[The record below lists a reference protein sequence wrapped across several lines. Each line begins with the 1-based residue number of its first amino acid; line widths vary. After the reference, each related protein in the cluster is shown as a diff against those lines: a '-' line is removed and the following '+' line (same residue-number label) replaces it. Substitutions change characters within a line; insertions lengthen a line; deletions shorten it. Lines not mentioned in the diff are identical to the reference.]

1 MAKLCI
7 CVICCRVFL
16 QWLEPYCFQKSEPW
30 CVFVLQLLRIGSSVR
45 YGLRYWNYIQYL
57 KVCCWKHLFWID
69 LRPIVHTNYLFYIK
83 IKRTG
88 RIFMFY
94 QAISEMWR
102 MIFIIL
108 IQILH
113 TVFRSKYKI
122 TRVFWLKPS

>member
-1 MAKLCI
+1 MRYLLQSFSSMVRAILFPKKWTLMCIRSSIATHRQFCEIRSQILKLYTI
-7 CVICCRVFL
+7 
-16 QWLEPYCFQKSEPW
+16 FQY
-30 CVFVLQLLRIGSSVR
+30 VYV
-45 YGLRYWNYIQYL
+45 L

-69 LRPIVHTNYLFYIK
+69 LRPIVHTNNLFYIK